1 MDPMSGTQSPQQV
14 LHVRGDSDSD
24 LESLFNA
31 VMNPKS
37 ANVPQQL
44 PMRMRKLPDSFFKQ
58 PDATGGVGGGSH
70 SRQSSSSSSVGVG
83 SAGALSPLMPTHIR
97 ANSSPASL
105 ALSPGVLGSLSAVSA
120 GGQGPPSMQQQQQQQ
135 QQGQGQIHLRQHSYD
150 VGDEAPL
157 PPGWEMAK
165 TQSGQRYFLNHI
177 DQTTTW
183 QDPRK
188 SLGPQMILPSP
199 ASPATQQQQQ
209 QRPLPEGWEQAC
221 TPEGEI
227 YFINH
232 KNKTTSWLDPRL
244 DPRYSKSQ
252 RMVPSGGGMGS
263 LGMAPQSPPTSGPP
277 LMALGSPPAMVA
289 QQQQQRQQK
298 MRLQRLQME
307 KDRLRMRQEQL
318 IRQVGA
324 QGGERVLRTQL
335 PMDMEAVPQHPV
347 SPLGVVA
354 DMRAITTSS
363 DPFLSSGG
371 TFHSRDESTDSG
383 LGLSNYSLPRTP
395 EDFLGNVEEM
405 DTGESL
411 GPNGAIPPCGA
422 GPQTSTRF
430 PDFLEAVQGTAGELG
445 ALEGADGM
453 GVDGEDSLM
462 PSLQEALSSDLL
474 SDVESVLNPSKLE
487 QENLLTWL

>member
-1 MDPMSGTQSPQQV
+1 
-14 LHVRGDSDSD
+14 
-24 LESLFNA
+24 
-31 VMNPKS
+31 
-37 ANVPQQL
+37 
-44 PMRMRKLPDSFFKQ
+44 
-58 PDATGGVGGGSH
+58 
-70 SRQSSSSSSVGVG
+70 
-83 SAGALSPLMPTHIR
+83 
-97 ANSSPASL
+97 
-105 ALSPGVLGSLSAVSA
+105 
-120 GGQGPPSMQQQQQQQ
+120 
-135 QQGQGQIHLRQHSYD
+135 
-150 VGDEAPL
+150 
-157 PPGWEMAK
+157 
-165 TQSGQRYFLNHI
+165 
-177 DQTTTW
+177 
-183 QDPRK
+183 
-188 SLGPQMILPSP
+188 MILPSP
-199 ASPATQQQQQ
+199 ASPATQQQRGMGVQQ
-209 QRPLPEGWEQAC
+209 QQQQNLGPLPEGWEQAC

-244 DPRYSKSQ
+244 DPRYMMSQQQQ

-263 LGMAPQSPPTSGPP
+263 PGMAPQSPPTSGPP

-318 IRQVGA
+318 IRQ
-324 QGGERVLRTQL
+324 ERVLRTQL

-347 SPLGVVA
+347 SPPGMVA

-411 GPNGAIPPCGA
+411 GPNGAIPPSGA

>member
-1 MDPMSGTQSPQQV
+1 
-14 LHVRGDSDSD
+14 
-24 LESLFNA
+24 
-31 VMNPKS
+31 
-37 ANVPQQL
+37 
-44 PMRMRKLPDSFFKQ
+44 
-58 PDATGGVGGGSH
+58 
-70 SRQSSSSSSVGVG
+70 
-83 SAGALSPLMPTHIR
+83 
-97 ANSSPASL
+97 
-105 ALSPGVLGSLSAVSA
+105 
-120 GGQGPPSMQQQQQQQ
+120 
-135 QQGQGQIHLRQHSYD
+135 
-150 VGDEAPL
+150 
-157 PPGWEMAK
+157 
-165 TQSGQRYFLNHI
+165 
-177 DQTTTW
+177 
-183 QDPRK
+183 
-188 SLGPQMILPSP
+188 MILPSP
-199 ASPATQQQQQ
+199 ASPATQQQRGMGVQQ
-209 QRPLPEGWEQAC
+209 QQQQNLVMSQQQ
-221 TPEGEI
+221 
-227 YFINH
+227 
-232 KNKTTSWLDPRL
+232 
-244 DPRYSKSQ
+244 Q

-263 LGMAPQSPPTSGPP
+263 PGMAPQSPPTSGPP

-318 IRQVGA
+318 IRQ
-324 QGGERVLRTQL
+324 ERVLRTQL

-347 SPLGVVA
+347 SPPGMVA

-411 GPNGAIPPCGA
+411 GPNGAIPPSGA